1 MIKLIKEE
9 KTVKTETDIYAD
21 QELTLTEA
29 IAVVIGKLAN
39 GIPITGAREE
49 VADDF
54 IKDWA
59 DLFGAETAK

>member
-1 MIKLIKEE
+1 MKRHEI
-9 KTVKTETDIYAD
+9 KTEEDLYANQD
-21 QELTLTEA
+21 LTLTEA
-29 IAVVIGKLAN
+29 IAVVLGKLAN
-39 GIPITGAREE
+39 GIPISGAKEE